1 MGVVTKKQERRY
13 VTSDPAD
20 MLNMFLVRDLKRSWK
35 EGFIDED
42 TGEVVEVERFE
53 LVCEKGTLIDQDV
66 LSSICFYMQAGSITE
81 VEVSDQRRMAVEQC
95 KASQVLFKAKV
106 QFGSK
111 KSTFLLNAHSV
122 ENVTEILRDYIE
134 LNFKGGFRIVGI
146 SEIDSCHV
154 IVDNLKTRKQ
164 VNSEL
169 DMAFLKEEITTDQY
183 LRASDKEAE
192 DSQSYEDVNIRK
204 FYQIEAR
211 IISKDPDG
219 DETELSRPFIV
230 FSYNATRASMLI
242 EKFLNDEQDRLE
254 REITERG
261 EEFVKMSMFSHI
273 EECRIMNISAYVPL
287 EFSKAYSYGE
297 DD

>member
-35 EGFIDED
+35 EGFVNED
-42 TGEVVEVERFE
+42 TGEAIEVERHE
-53 LVCEKGTLIDQDV
+53 MVCEKGTLIDQDV

-81 VEVSDQRRMAVEQC
+81 VEVSDQRRLAVEHV
-95 KASQVLFKAKV
+95 KADQVLFKAKV

-134 LNFKGGFRIVGI
+134 LNCKGGFRIVGI

-164 VNSEL
+164 FNAEL
-169 DMAFLKEEITTDQY
+169 DMAFLKDEITSDQY

-192 DSQSYEDVNIRK
+192 ENQTYEDMNIRK

-219 DETELSRPFIV
+219 DENELSRPFIV

-254 REITERG
+254 REVTERG
-261 EEFVKMSMFSHI
+261 EEFVKKSMFSHI